1 MKTVKIGT
9 RGSKLALWQAY
20 YIKDLLEKENPEVK
34 FEIVI
39 IKTTGDKILDVALS
53 KIGDKGLFT
62 KELENALLNEEIDLA
77 VHSMKDVPTKLAD
90 NTFISAMPIRELT
103 NDAFVSNK
111 YSSFSELPSGAK
123 VGTSS
128 LRRKA
133 QLISARRDL
142 DFIDIRGNVDTR
154 LSKLDNGEY
163 DAIILAYA
171 GLHRLGLDS
180 RITEKISFEISL
192 PATGQ
197 GAVGIQTR
205 LGDDF
210 TNLVVSKINHLETYF
225 SVHVER
231 VFLGALEGGCQIPVA
246 CQSYRDKDN
255 IVVKGLV
262 ADLEGNTVLQDES
275 VFELSREMLIS
286 LDRETILEKSKEF
299 GLDLAKKL
307 ISKGAL
313 DIVKSL
319 R

>member
-1 MKTVKIGT
+1 
-9 RGSKLALWQAY
+9 SKLALWQAY
-20 YIKDLLEKENPEVK
+20 YIKDLLEKENPEVA

-62 KELENALLNEEIDLA
+62 KELENALLNQEIDLA

-103 NDAFVSNK
+103 HDAFVSNK
-111 YSSFSELPSGAK
+111 YKSFAELPSGAK

-133 QLISARRDL
+133 QLVSARKDL
-142 DFIDIRGNVDTR
+142 EFIDIRGNVDTR
-154 LSKLDNGEY
+154 LSKLDNNEY

-171 GLHRLGLDS
+171 GLHRLGLDD
-180 RITEKISFEISL
+180 RITEKISFETSL

-205 LGDDF
+205 IEDDF

-225 SVHVER
+225 SVNIER
-231 VFLGALEGGCQIPVA
+231 VFLNSLEGGCQIPVA
-246 CQSYRDKDN
+246 CQAYREKDS
-255 IVVKGLV
+255 ILIKGLV
-262 ADLEGNTVLQDES
+262 ANLDGTIVLQDES
-275 VFELSREMLIS
+275 IFELSREELIS
-286 LDRETILEKSKEF
+286 FERETIIEKAKEY
-299 GLDLAKKL
+299 GLDLANKL